1 MRVHHR
7 SAEHDAAPLTARGV
21 DLAAGSSKCRTQALT
36 WVFRMANF
44 RRHQMIG
51 ATVGSYRIVSALGKG
66 AMGEVFLA
74 EHQHIAR
81 RAAIKVLIPQLTQ
94 YYEVVHRF
102 FVEARA
108 MSMIQHP
115 GIVEV
120 FDCAVHTDGRAYIVM
135 EYLEGETL
143 AAALLREERLPWQ
156 RATAIAREIA
166 EALGAAHDQGI
177 AHRDLKPENVFL
189 RVDADAPDGAS
200 VKVLDFGVAKLLD
213 AESLE
218 GIRTRNG
225 TLLGTPAYMSPEQ
238 CAGGGQIDHR
248 VDVYALG
255 CLLFEMLTGRPP
267 FCARGAEPKTF
278 NELALAH
285 LHRPPPSPRAEAPDV
300 PRWLD
305 SLVKR
310 LMAKHP
316 DDRPDSMRAVAAG
329 LAQNEDVAPASRS
342 RQRGM
347 GVAQLAMAAGGLL
360 IFPLMIVFVSHL
372 WSARHRNLELPLVE
386 SLASPMPGAPAL
398 TAAAETPPAP
408 LPRLTLPAAVA
419 PSAGEDTPGEVQNSV
434 APPPSSPRRG
444 SSSVRRRAQTTAA
457 PIVGPAAPSGTAIGD
472 ADGIV
477 DL

>member
-1 MRVHHR
+1 
-7 SAEHDAAPLTARGV
+7 LTGIILMAR
-21 DLAAGSSKCRTQALT
+21 LRP
-36 WVFRMANF
+36 
-44 RRHQMIG
+44 HQMIG
-51 ATVGSYRIVSALGKG
+51 ATLGSYKIVSALGKG

-81 RAAIKVLIPQLTQ
+81 RAAIKVLIPQLTES
-94 YYEVVHRF
+94 YEVVHRF

-120 FDCAVHTDGRAYIVM
+120 FDCAVHTNGRAYIVM

-156 RATAIAREIA
+156 RASAIAREIA

-189 RVDADAPDGAS
+189 RLDPDAPGGAS
-200 VKVLDFGVAKLLD
+200 VKVLDFGVAKLLA

-238 CAGGGQIDHR
+238 CAGSGKIDHR

-267 FCARGAEPKTF
+267 FCVRGEEPKQLH
-278 NELALAH
+278 ELALAH
-285 LHRPPPSPRAEAPDV
+285 LHAPAPSPRAEAPDV

-305 SLVKR
+305 SLVQH
-310 LMAKHP
+310 LLAKHP
-316 DDRPDSMRAVAAG
+316 DDRPGSMRAVAAA
-329 LAQNEDVAPASRS
+329 LEQHEDVPPPSSSRS

-347 GVAQLAMAAGGLL
+347 GVPQLAMAAGGLL
-360 IFPLMIVFVSHL
+360 LFPLMIVFVTRL
-372 WSARHRNLELPLVE
+372 WSARHLDREVLPVE
-386 SLASPMPGAPAL
+386 SAAAASPRATAL
-398 TAAAETPPAP
+398 TAATEAPPAT
-408 LPRLTLPAAVA
+408 LPRLDLSAAAA
-419 PSAGEDTPGEVQNSV
+419 PSAGEEPVADTQESARAV
-434 APPPSSPRRG
+434 AP
-444 SSSVRRRAQTTAA
+444 SSSQRLGATPVRRRAKATVAPAAA
-457 PIVGPAAPSGTAIGD
+457 PPSPNGPVLGD
-472 ADGIV
+472 SDGIV